1 MNVEARNDNLTAQ
14 AKLEVLTHS
23 VNVEAPHHSHLYRV
37 VDLAYMGSVMV
48 FEALVRVLKVM
59 PKHGMSSVKIEL
71 MHGLPMCC

>member
-1 MNVEARNDNLTAQ
+1 M
-14 AKLEVLTHS
+14 
-23 VNVEAPHHSHLYRV
+23 NVEAPHHSHLYRV